1 MIGMN
6 VADLEQ
12 TIGRELGYLSLDSD
26 FSAETAD
33 KLKEAFSDLAAGVAT
48 AIKENNEKIEEQLR
62 SAGIKI

>member
-12 TIGRELGYLSLDSD
+12 IIGRELGYLSLDSD

-33 KLKEAFSDLAAGVAT
+33 KLTGAFSDLAASVAT